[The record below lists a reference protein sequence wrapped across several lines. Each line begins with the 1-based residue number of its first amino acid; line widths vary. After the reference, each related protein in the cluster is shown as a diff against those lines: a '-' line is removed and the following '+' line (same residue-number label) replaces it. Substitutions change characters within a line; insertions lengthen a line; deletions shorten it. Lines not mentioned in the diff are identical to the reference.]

1 MYQSNH
7 SLLHYFNNHIFI
19 MLEVDAGDSK
29 TNVRKGE
36 YGEHKRQINAI
47 TAKQDIQ
54 LSIQAIQ
61 QTGVSFS

>member
-1 MYQSNH
+1 
-7 SLLHYFNNHIFI
+7 